1 MHPVILVLG
10 FIPRR
15 ETDFTIF
22 PLAADMSFKK
32 IKELKGKREKVAK
45 RHCACNDYGGSGM
58 LRVSGFCKTL

>member
-10 FIPRR
+10 FIPR

-22 PLAADMSFKK
+22 PLADMNFKK

-45 RHCACNDYGGSGM
+45 RHCACNDYGGPGM

>member
-45 RHCACNDYGGSGM
+45 RHCACNDYGGPGM
-58 LRVSGFCKTL
+58 LRVLGFCKTL